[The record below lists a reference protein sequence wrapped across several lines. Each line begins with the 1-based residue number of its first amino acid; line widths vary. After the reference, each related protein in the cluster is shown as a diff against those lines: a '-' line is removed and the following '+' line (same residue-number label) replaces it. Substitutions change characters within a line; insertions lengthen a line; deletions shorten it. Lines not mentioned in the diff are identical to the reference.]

1 METGYNWNLETFI
14 IFLKAYMKSD
24 SNENNLNILFGEST
38 NGC

>member
-1 METGYNWNLETFI
+1 MEFGNVYN
-14 IFLKAYMKSD
+14 IFKGLQSYMKSD